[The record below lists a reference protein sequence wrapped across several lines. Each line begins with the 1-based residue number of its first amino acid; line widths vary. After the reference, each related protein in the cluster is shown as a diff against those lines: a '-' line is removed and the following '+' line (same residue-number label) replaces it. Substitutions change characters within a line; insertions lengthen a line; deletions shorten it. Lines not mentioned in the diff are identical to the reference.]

1 MVACKGKEM
10 MMEHIKKIG
19 LKVIKP
25 QIITSIL
32 MLLGLIGTF
41 IYSMLFIKGWF
52 YIEAFTPQII
62 FLSLINIILAWFVV
76 YKYKQSSIIYFI
88 TIFVFILSLLL
99 ALNVSY
105 VLVKIDLAISLYVIW
120 YNAVAMIN
128 QFIYILFSLIQGLS
142 GNQMMSSEAKNQSWG
157 MHIVVIIYLFSA
169 YFITSGMYIVQ
180 CLKIYSQ
187 IFRQWMFH

>member
-1 MVACKGKEM
+1 
-10 MMEHIKKIG
+10 MEHIKKIG

-120 YNAVAMIN
+120 YNAVTMIN

-142 GNQMMSSEAKNQSWG
+142 GNQMMSSKAKNQSWG
-157 MHIVVIIYLFSA
+157 MHIVVIIYLLSA
-169 YFITSGMYIVQ
+169 YFITSGMYLIQ
-180 CLKIYSQ
+180 SIKIYHQSWQ
-187 IFRQWMFH
+187 QWMFH